1 MGRALH
7 AVRLQRQAKSSVEKM
22 ALAASSS
29 FAQRIVASNAAKR
42 GETTRTSAA
51 LKVQKPLAARE
62 GAFLGARGVNAL
74 SAPATSSGVCRQTQT
89 IKAGLGLGDIF
100 GGDLIQPNI
109 GDFLNDLETYGS
121 LGCFVPPEGGY
132 EGRFITAAKRNGYQ
146 VVNVNARGLGDVEA
160 YLTKV
165 HGIRPPPLGKQPI
178 QRFYEPG
185 IISMAQANLPA
196 NKSKVLVW
204 IQECKVLSKM
214 EITYLA
220 VLAAENPDIKIV
232 CEVGVDRWFNWKA
245 LKDVYGLVPGQFE
258 TA

>member
-1 MGRALH
+1 MAH
-7 AVRLQRQAKSSVEKM
+7 AAC
-22 ALAASSS
+22 SS
-29 FAQRIVASNAAKR
+29 FAQRLVASTATKR
-42 GETTRTSAA
+42 GETSRTNATM
-51 LKVQKPLAARE
+51 KVQKPLAARE
-62 GAFLGARGVNAL
+62 GAFLGTRAL
-74 SAPATSSGVCRQTQT
+74 SAPSTTSSAVSRKTQT
-89 IKAGLGLGDIF
+89 TKAGLGLGDIF

-109 GDFLNDLETYGS
+109 GDFLNDLETYSS
-121 LGCFVPPEGGY
+121 LGCYVPPEGGY

-146 VVNVNARGLGDVEA
+146 VLNVNARGLGDVEA

-185 IISMAQANLPA
+185 MINMIQDNLPA
-196 NKSKVLVW
+196 NKKRVLVW

-232 CEVGVDRWFNWKA
+232 CEVGVDRYFNWKA
-245 LKDVYGLVPGQFE
+245 LKDVYGLVPGKFE